1 MMVMVLGE
9 AVVIDEAFSEGGERG
24 GEGAGV
30 GEGLR
35 EDREVEEDV
44 GKEVWVK
51 ERRLNWKAARVQ

>member
-1 MMVMVLGE
+1 
-9 AVVIDEAFSEGGERG
+9 
-24 GEGAGV
+24 
-30 GEGLR
+30 LR